1 MALWGPPSRVQ
12 IPFCPHVLFLRNRLH
27 SAPLTFRVPIQ
38 LQIWEGRESKKQ
50 SRKNSISVGQ
60 GPSHKIYITVS
71 LSSSAGTKAPTQLE
85 DGNFRLKSIRFLEH
99 YPVTL
104 PPTNLKKVT
113 PFHIPN
119 IAHKNFS
126 LKTIRD
132 LGVFEHELLILLAWP
147 FSKPFSALNSDISVH

>member
-71 LSSSAGTKAPTQLE
+71 LSSSAGTKAPTQVE
-85 DGNFRLKSIRFLEH
+85 DGYSRLSATVLE
-99 YPVTL
+99 YCPVTSLSNSQKKFTGLQPLSQIL
-104 PPTNLKKVT
+104 PK
-113 PFHIPN
+113 
-119 IAHKNFS
+119 
-126 LKTIRD
+126 
-132 LGVFEHELLILLAWP
+132 
-147 FSKPFSALNSDISVH
+147 KPFP